1 MLQFTFINVQKAQLS
16 YIATIKCCLVNKK
29 NHKLKFLVKDSRN
42 SLINDIKFLNKDTFK
57 KPNSLIVGI
66 R

>member
-29 NHKLKFLVKDSRN
+29 NHKLKFLVISRN